1 MEENQRGSRAL
12 YVQPPALALASAS
25 SEFFPKEPLNR
36 SSNPITSW
44 ILVWRKSQTFRFHL
58 TNDLAQL
65 SSEFGLLVNKKVVE
79 L

>member
-36 SSNPITSW
+36 SSNPITS
-44 ILVWRKSQTFRFHL
+44 
-58 TNDLAQL
+58 
-65 SSEFGLLVNKKVVE
+65 
-79 L
+79 